1 GYDPFAALAPAELY
15 SRFVPGWGHAGL
27 RRLAELLPISNRNMS
42 FDFKM
47 RRALAGVSYPQNVW
61 LPVWMGPLEPR
72 ALSEL
77 FGTTIRLEDVYD
89 EAISLWDSDGDKTS
103 FDRVLKFFARFYLQD
118 DILTKADRASMRHS
132 LETRAVFL

>member
-1 GYDPFAALAPAELY
+1 
-15 SRFVPGWGHAGL
+15 
-27 RRLAELLPISNRNMS
+27 MT

-77 FGTTIRLEDVYD
+77 FETTIRLEDVYD
-89 EAISLWDSDGDKTS
+89 EAISLWDSDGDETS
-103 FDRVLKFFARFYLQD
+103 FDRALKFFARFYLQD

-132 LETRAVFL
+132 LETRAVFLDNDLIDFCQRLPNRFRFR